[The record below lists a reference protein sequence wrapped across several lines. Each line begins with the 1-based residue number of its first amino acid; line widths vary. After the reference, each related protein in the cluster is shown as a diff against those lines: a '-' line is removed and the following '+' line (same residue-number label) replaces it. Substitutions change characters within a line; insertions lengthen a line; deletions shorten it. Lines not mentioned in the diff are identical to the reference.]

1 MFLFS
6 ELLLITVNHHPVL
19 ECQILSLA
27 FPNANEKN
35 ICQFNP
41 IFKFTLISLGFF
53 VFFFFPSALGPK
65 YIQAIVSSHLVVVE
79 KKMKA
84 QIFQGDMVICP
95 ECWETAACCGSL
107 FTGIGLMNMNH
118 HEDPTHLR
126 KDIKIFHSTST
137 DLLPST
143 KSSSVIIRN
152 CARPGDKM
160 MNKSYFHLKRDEGL

>member
-1 MFLFS
+1 
-6 ELLLITVNHHPVL
+6 
-19 ECQILSLA
+19 
-27 FPNANEKN
+27 
-35 ICQFNP
+35 
-41 IFKFTLISLGFF
+41 
-53 VFFFFPSALGPK
+53 
-65 YIQAIVSSHLVVVE
+65 
-79 KKMKA
+79 
-84 QIFQGDMVICP
+84 
-95 ECWETAACCGSL
+95 
-107 FTGIGLMNMNH
+107 MNMNH